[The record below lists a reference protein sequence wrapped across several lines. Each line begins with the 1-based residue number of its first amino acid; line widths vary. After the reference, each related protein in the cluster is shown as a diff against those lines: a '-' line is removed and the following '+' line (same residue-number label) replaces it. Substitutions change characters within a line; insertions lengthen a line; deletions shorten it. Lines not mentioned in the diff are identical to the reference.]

1 VRDDPTAEEAD
12 DDDDGIIIIGR
23 SARALSVVRTRFRLV
38 HTISCSRRMAAA
50 SAEAA
55 TSQLRQT
62 LNSAAIAAPDG
73 LPALVKDVTVL
84 LKLIRNP
91 SESPDEPKFRR
102 IKLSNATVGRVLAHA
117 GAREVLSLC
126 GFQAAGSEFMEL
138 GEVSEAAAAQLL
150 GVAQAVESECL
161 QHVQE
166 LQWLHAERAAIPSL
180 AAQPWAA
187 DGCARAFVQTC
198 LHALHTPGTAEAS
211 KAGWVRRLHFILS
224 EPGMRASRDVLGQ
237 LGSVAVPAVRRVV
250 LELIHAGAHDV
261 QTLVLATKSLAQL
274 WPPGEPSTLSG
285 RLDFCF
291 ACLEAALP
299 ADHLGD
305 AMELRL
311 RLVHNHLLSSTIE
324 GLGAFSEVG
333 IRCGVLRQELTIEYE
348 GQEGQDAGGLLRQ
361 FFDLFT
367 LELQTSELW
376 AQTAAGGLV
385 PADAA
390 AASQWGTAAAAA
402 QSPTAQ
408 LRPHMETCGRVCGM
422 ALYQELHRRRNAALQ
437 MMAGGSRAPYVFG
450 AAFARHFIRAVQH
463 DPPASLEQLQAE
475 LRAES
480 VEAQPDF
487 RGTPEIL
494 SRSVAESGLQDQA
507 FVRSVGP
514 IDVPL
519 VEGGAAI
526 PVTDANKREWLERLL
541 RSELVEAHAEAASHF
556 RKGLVEVVGMVG
568 SADPR
573 DPEQCRWSTPHFFLL
588 SAHELQQQWSGE
600 PVSRAFV
607 EELRRVAVV
616 HPTVRVQ
623 ADWLWEVMLALE
635 DEPRRKLCRFVT
647 GSSRRPNGGV
657 ADFRI
662 GPKEGGDGAFPFA
675 HACANALDMPSYSS
689 MGVLRERLETA
700 VEAAH
705 DKFTDL

>member
-1 VRDDPTAEEAD
+1 MLHKKLGVLSWSRSLKTA
-12 DDDDGIIIIGR
+12 IW
-23 SARALSVVRTRFRLV
+23 SAVWSGLDFFFFFLLLLLLLLFSMSA
-38 HTISCSRRMAAA
+38 MATA
-50 SAEAA
+50 
-55 TSQLRQT
+55 QLRQT
-62 LNSAAIAAPDG
+62 LHSAAGAAPDE

-91 SESPDEPKFRR
+91 SEAPDEPKFRR
-102 IKLSNATVGRVLAHA
+102 IKLSNATVGRVVAHA
-117 GAREVLSLC
+117 GAREVLSSC
-126 GFQAAGSEFMEL
+126 GFMEL
-138 GEVSEAAAAQLL
+138 GEFMELSELSEATGAQLL
-150 GVAQAVESECL
+150 LVARAVESDCL
-161 QHVQE
+161 HMLQE
-166 LQWLHAERAAIPSL
+166 LRWLYTERTAIPSL
-180 AAQPWAA
+180 ASQPWSA

-198 LHALHTPGTAEAS
+198 LHALHVPSTAEES
-211 KAGWVRRLHFILS
+211 KAEWVQRLHFILS
-224 EPGMRASRDVLGQ
+224 EPGMRASRDALMQ

-250 LELIHAGAHDV
+250 LELLHAGAHDV
-261 QTLVLATKSLAQL
+261 RTLVLANKSLAQL
-274 WPPGEPSTLSG
+274 WPPGEPSTLSA

-291 ACLEAALP
+291 ACLEAGLP

-305 AMELRL
+305 AMEFRL
-311 RLVHNHLLSSTIE
+311 RLVRNHLLSSTTE
-324 GLGAFSEVG
+324 ALSAFSEVG

-367 LELQTSELW
+367 SELQSSELW
-376 AQTAAGGLV
+376 AQTAAGSLV

-390 AASQWGTAAAAA
+390 AASRWGIGAAP
-402 QSPTAQ
+402 SAQ

-422 ALYQELHRRRNAALQ
+422 AIYQELHRRRNAALQ
-437 MMAGGSRAPYVFG
+437 MMSGGSRAPYVFG

-463 DPPASLEQLQAE
+463 NPPTSLEQLQAE

-487 RGTPEIL
+487 RGTSEIL
-494 SRSVAESGLQDQA
+494 LRSVAESGLQDQA
-507 FVRSVGP
+507 FVRSVGT

-526 PVTDANKREWLERLL
+526 PVTDANKRDWLERLL

-556 RKGLVEVVGMVG
+556 RKGLVQVVGMVG
-568 SADPR
+568 SVDTS

-588 SAHELQQQWSGE
+588 SAHELQQQWAGE

-623 ADWLWEVMLALE
+623 ADWLWEVMLTLE

-647 GSSRRPNGGV
+647 GSSRRPNGGI
-657 ADFRI
+657 ADFRV

-689 MGVLRERLETA
+689 MAVLRERLEAA